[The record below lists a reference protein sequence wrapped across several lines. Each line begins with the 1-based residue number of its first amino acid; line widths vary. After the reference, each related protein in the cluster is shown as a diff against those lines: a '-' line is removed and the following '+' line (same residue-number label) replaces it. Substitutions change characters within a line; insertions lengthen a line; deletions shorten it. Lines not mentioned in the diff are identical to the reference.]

1 MMLSKTQENHQKFKY
16 QPLKTQSDIKKFKRR
31 VIVVMSDYL
40 DDLLQEFV
48 VVHKKSLKKQK
59 VKELTISIKR
69 N

>member
-1 MMLSKTQENHQKFKY
+1 
-16 QPLKTQSDIKKFKRR
+16 
-31 VIVVMSDYL
+31 MSDYL
-40 DDLLQEFV
+40 DDLLQEFA